1 MLTCHTSKRSR
12 LIRKHPRHRT
22 QPPRCR
28 KLTAYRLLRKIRR
41 RVSVRAR
48 IENRDTR
55 NTRRQQHRQIR
66 TNHHS
71 IRAKVTDS
79 LKLSGDPPT
88 HHIGRERM
96 PHSPALIQRHNLLRL
111 SIAHDWL
118 AKMHRKPRIF
128 QQSQV
133 LRGIHMEQDRMTSLP
148 SHTRYLNTARGFTH
162 IKAFGREKNTAHN
175 KLRQAHT

>member
-71 IRAKVTDS
+71 IRAKVTNS
-79 LKLSGDPPT
+79 LKLSVDPPT

-111 SIAHDWL
+111 SIAHDRL
-118 AKMHRKPRIF
+118 AKMHRKPGAF
-128 QQSQV
+128 QQPQI
-133 LRGIHMEQDRMTSLP
+133 LRGVHVEQDRMTSLP
-148 SHTRYLNTARGFTH
+148 SHTRYLNAASGFTH
-162 IKAFGREKNTAHN
+162 IEAFGREKNTAHN